1 MQSPLFLPRSGQP
14 LQQIL
19 TFQTFLQGLS
29 SNSGSSLTQSK
40 ISFLTSK
47 KETKAVD
54 RIFEKSPVLK
64 ASITLG
70 RFSLSFSLLN
80 AHDANLNIFPEN
92 HKQLRQIEIQII
104 RFSF

>member
-1 MQSPLFLPRSGQP
+1 MVQSVTQVPLPQRSGQP
-14 LQQIL
+14 SKQAL
-19 TFQTFLQGLS
+19 TIKTFLYGLP

-40 ISFLTSK
+40 ISFLTSR

-54 RIFEKSPVLK
+54 KIFEKSPVLK

-80 AHDANLNIFPEN
+80 AHVANLNN
-92 HKQLRQIEIQII
+92 
-104 RFSF
+104 FS